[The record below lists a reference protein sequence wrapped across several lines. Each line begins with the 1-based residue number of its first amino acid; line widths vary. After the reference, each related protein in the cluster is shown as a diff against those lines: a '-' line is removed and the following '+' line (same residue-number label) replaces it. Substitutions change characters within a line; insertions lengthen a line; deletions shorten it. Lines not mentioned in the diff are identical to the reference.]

1 MRFVNVFMV
10 VVLSVVAVLHGREIC
25 FCDEV
30 FDEACHTVHCLS
42 CGACPSAAVSR
53 EGLSLKAADCNHLW
67 VEDVDLCVD
76 ADGSSL
82 GVFDGTLVWLEPSA
96 IGGCLS
102 SIDGLLP
109 PSTAPPDPGGEYL
122 IYRSRALLR
131 S

>member
-1 MRFVNVFMV
+1 MSLSVL
-10 VVLSVVAVLHGREIC
+10 LSVVAVLHGREIC

-42 CGACPSAAVSR
+42 CGACPAAAVSTD
-53 EGLSLKAADCNHLW
+53 GLSLKAADCDDYR
-67 VEDVDLCVD
+67 VEDVDLFAA
-76 ADGSSL
+76 ADDSPL
-82 GVFDGTLVWLEPSA
+82 GVFDGVYVWFEPPA
-96 IGGCLS
+96 VRGRLS

-109 PSTAPPDPGGEYL
+109 PSTAPPDPGGGYL